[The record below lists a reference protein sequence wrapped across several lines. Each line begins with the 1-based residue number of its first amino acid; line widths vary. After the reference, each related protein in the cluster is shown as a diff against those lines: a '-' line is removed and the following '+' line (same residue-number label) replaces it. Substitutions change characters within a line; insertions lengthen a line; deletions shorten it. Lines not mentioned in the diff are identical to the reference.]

1 MSIVSSCAV
10 VLDGW
15 LSAGNWVLTC
25 MCVCVALGLDV
36 GGLGGRNWVGYVCVF
51 AKFIVVAYVS
61 GLGARI
67 GHWVCDMFVCVLNVE
82 F

>member
-51 AKFIVVAYVS
+51 AKFIGVAYVS
-61 GLGARI
+61 GLRCKN
-67 GHWVCDMFVCVLNVE
+67 WPLVCDMLVCVLYVE